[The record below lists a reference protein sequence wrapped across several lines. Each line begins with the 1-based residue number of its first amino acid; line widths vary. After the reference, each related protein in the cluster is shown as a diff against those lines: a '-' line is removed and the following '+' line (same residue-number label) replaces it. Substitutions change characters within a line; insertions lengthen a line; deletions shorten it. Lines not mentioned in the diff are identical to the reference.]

1 MSQTSA
7 ALTETTWMQMA
18 PTPFREMLHQKN
30 LIPKIIILKLACSV
44 ISKILNILYDR
55 LGHSESAKLKKG

>member
-1 MSQTSA
+1 
-7 ALTETTWMQMA
+7 MQMA